1 MAELEAVKGQV
12 NLAIARLSELTGQ
25 QLLHQELQNAG
36 TAPPRFEMPM
46 IELFNHAEVNH
57 PNIKKSKAQIE
68 IQEFNLQEKK
78 SELIPEVYFG
88 AKRQFGNF
96 SYLNLG
102 PETRY
107 FVRLNSRMG
116 TGFSTFSG
124 ISSVMSTIQSA
135 QQVSSFNKK
144 SITEQITQD
153 YLTVQMMQTRV
164 QAIQGVLVSA
174 QDIVNSVERQF
185 NSGRKSWLELMNA
198 AREMAQTQA
207 QYFDTQI
214 AGTLSSWRLYFIVNG
229 QVTEIQAKYFSTKN
243 KYLQDT

>member
-1 MAELEAVKGQV
+1 
-12 NLAIARLSELTGQ
+12 
-25 QLLHQELQNAG
+25 
-36 TAPPRFEMPM
+36 
-46 IELFNHAEVNH
+46 
-57 PNIKKSKAQIE
+57 
-68 IQEFNLQEKK
+68 
-78 SELIPEVYFG
+78 
-88 AKRQFGNF
+88 
-96 SYLNLG
+96 
-102 PETRY
+102 
-107 FVRLNSRMG
+107 
-116 TGFSTFSG
+116 
-124 ISSVMSTIQSA
+124 
-135 QQVSSFNKK
+135 
-144 SITEQITQD
+144 
-153 YLTVQMMQTRV
+153 MMQTRV